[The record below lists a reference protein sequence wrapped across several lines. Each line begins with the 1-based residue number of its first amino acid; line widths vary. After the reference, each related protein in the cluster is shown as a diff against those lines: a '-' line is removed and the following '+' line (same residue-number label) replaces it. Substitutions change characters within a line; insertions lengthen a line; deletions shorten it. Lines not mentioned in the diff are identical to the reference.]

1 MCSNPP
7 AWKRL
12 INPTVS
18 TDERVNLIDSIF
30 SDHDEIAVLEYISR
44 DDAQAFVDVID
55 KVSARALLPL
65 KNGPVEPH

>member
-1 MCSNPP
+1 MCRNPP

-18 TDERVNLIDSIF
+18 TDERVNLINSIF
-30 SDHDEIAVLEYISR
+30 SDHDEIAVSEYISGN
-44 DDAQAFVDVID
+44 DAQAFVDVID
-55 KVSARALLPL
+55 EVSDRTLRPL